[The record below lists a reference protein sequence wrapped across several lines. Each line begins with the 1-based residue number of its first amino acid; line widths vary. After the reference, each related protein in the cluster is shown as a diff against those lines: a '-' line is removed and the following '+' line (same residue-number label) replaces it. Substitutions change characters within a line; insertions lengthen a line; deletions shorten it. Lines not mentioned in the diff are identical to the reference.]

1 MRAYN
6 GVLVWGMFVWLLSIV
21 FLPFPTELISSA
33 SKGPVEVH
41 ALYVGTMLVTAGA
54 TLAQQWA
61 IVRWPELQEKAPD
74 DVVDPRRGRHRGG
87 ADGLALVGT
96 IVFPSLG
103 LWPLV
108 LLLLSRPLER
118 LMAARRRGTRPV
130 AS

>member
-1 MRAYN
+1 VVTLDAAVIEV
-6 GVLVWGMFVWLLSIV
+6 VLM
-21 FLPFPTELISSA
+21 
-33 SKGPVEVH
+33 
-41 ALYVGTMLVTAGA
+41 
-54 TLAQQWA
+54 
-61 IVRWPELQEKAPD
+61 
-74 DVVDPRRGRHRGG
+74 
-87 ADGLALVGT
+87 GLALVGT